1 MAKFRSHPQPT
12 VHISG
17 PKRKSQMSALRIV
30 GGDKSSRAV
39 WLRCRGAYRQEQQQQ
54 TTAFDHVSIPCCN
67 NPCSYQS
74 AQTISDTG
82 KEWPWEQSS
91 ATQSTR
97 ADSNR
102 AKSRIPGAHPWPMD
116 SHASGNSETTLATQ
130 RLSARQPHS
139 GMWPRRT
146 STRSFEGTT
155 TVSCPS
161 KPCAWNESRGAR
173 MAEP

>member
-67 NPCSYQS
+67 NPCLAQS

-82 KEWPWEQSS
+82 KGMALGAVFLPASEVAQAWRVFRLRKTATSALLTLPS
-91 ATQSTR
+91 ATPTTR
-97 ADSNR
+97 LVSASGSAMS
-102 AKSRIPGAHPWPMD
+102 AKSLNP
-116 SHASGNSETTLATQ
+116 
-130 RLSARQPHS
+130 
-139 GMWPRRT
+139 
-146 STRSFEGTT
+146 
-155 TVSCPS
+155 
-161 KPCAWNESRGAR
+161 
-173 MAEP
+173 